1 MLFHLGKDILESAQA
16 SQTLYRLLSSR
27 RFLLFVK
34 NIVKSFWVGGT
45 LSTLAFLVA
54 LSTMLLLL
62 LGLAADAFFHA
73 PRATGFWPG

>member
-34 NIVKSFWVGGT
+34 NIVKSF
-45 LSTLAFLVA
+45 
-54 LSTMLLLL
+54 
-62 LGLAADAFFHA
+62 
-73 PRATGFWPG
+73 